1 MKKGILALIAV
12 ILILALILGIKI
24 ITNMEKTSYT
34 TAQIKNKILSAY
46 NYKNYT
52 YKCIKDGV
60 ITTKKVMGNVI
71 VTEDADSY
79 LWIDGASMY
88 IFSIDKK
95 NNTYKVKDL
104 NSTTKDLLY
113 KKDFLDMK
121 SLVNSYKDDLVY
133 LRNENYNGRNCLR
146 IRAGENDQYLIDE
159 ETGFVLKYEPEKGS
173 IEEFSI
179 EIDNVTE
186 DDVKLPDL
194 SQYNKAS

>member
-186 DDVKLPDL
+186 NDVKLPDL

>member
-146 IRAGENDQYLIDE
+146 IRAG
-159 ETGFVLKYEPEKGS
+159 
-173 IEEFSI
+173 
-179 EIDNVTE
+179 
-186 DDVKLPDL
+186 
-194 SQYNKAS
+194 